1 MSKSKKNPCGLDYC
15 PMEELIG
22 AYASCY
28 ACAWN
33 NESDDETKGADDGT
47 R

>member
-1 MSKSKKNPCGLDYC
+1 
-15 PMEELIG
+15 MEELIG

-33 NESDDETKGADDGT
+33 NESDDETKGAEDE
-47 R
+47 